1 MNVRSNFLSGL
12 FVEMDHVYCINLER
26 SPERRLQAQA
36 EFDEAGLEVE
46 FFRATDGKVEA
57 PEGLFI
63 TKSEWGCADSHIRI
77 WRDMIENG
85 YETALVFEDDIKLD
99 PNFSEKLQ
107 DVLAELPPDWDYVNL
122 GATDEVRIN
131 YKRFSDHLMVG
142 QSLNAHAY
150 LISAKCANKWSD
162 FDPKFFKCQF
172 DVFISNYPSNN
183 FHVEKALAVQRGEST
198 IGGGMNRTHDWTFF
212 IHKWGIVILFI
223 IFLFLVRNIIIREM
237 LA

>member
-1 MNVRSNFLSGL
+1 
-12 FVEMDHVYCINLER
+12 MDHVYCINLER

-36 EFDEAGLEVE
+36 EFDEAGLDVE

-99 PNFSEKLQ
+99 TNFSEKLQ
-107 DVLAELPPDWDYVNL
+107 EVLAELPPDWDYVNL
-122 GATDEVRIN
+122 GTFEASTID
-131 YKRFSDHLMVG
+131 YKKFSENLMIG
-142 QSLNAHAY
+142 QALTTHAY
-150 LISAKCANKWSD
+150 IINLKCAKKWAV
-162 FDPKFFKCQF
+162 FDPKLLRVQI

-183 FHVEKALAVQRGEST
+183 FHIKKGIADQKGKST
-198 IGGGMNRTHDWTFF
+198 IGDGMNRTHDWTFF
-212 IHKWGIVILFI
+212 INKRGLVILFI
-223 IFLFLVRNIIIREM
+223 IFLFLVRNIIIREIY
-237 LA
+237 A